1 MTPLVACVV
10 CARPFD
16 SLLTSGLHA
25 GVALMAV
32 VAMVVVAALVR
43 GALALVRQDAALA
56 REAEAAAT
64 TEVAP

>member
-1 MTPLVACVV
+1 MTPVVACVV

-32 VAMVVVAALVR
+32 VAMVVVALIVR
-43 GALALVRQDAALA
+43 GALAIVRQDAALA
-56 REAEAAAT
+56 REAEAAASP
-64 TEVAP
+64 EVAP

>member
-1 MTPLVACVV
+1 MTPVVACVV

-32 VAMVVVAALVR
+32 VAIVVVGALVR
-43 GALALVRQDAALA
+43 GALAVVRHDAALA
-56 REAEAAAT
+56 READAAARQ
-64 TEVAP
+64 EVAP

>member
-1 MTPLVACVV
+1 MSPILACVV

-25 GVALMAV
+25 GVAVMAV
-32 VAMVVVAALVR
+32 VAVVVIGALVR
-43 GALALVRQDAALA
+43 GALAIVRQDAALA

>member
-32 VAMVVVAALVR
+32 VAIVVVGAIVR
-43 GALALVRQDAALA
+43 GALAIVRQDAALA
-56 REAEAAAT
+56 HEAEAAAT
-64 TEVAP
+64 PEVAP

>member
-43 GALALVRQDAALA
+43 GALAIVRQDAALA